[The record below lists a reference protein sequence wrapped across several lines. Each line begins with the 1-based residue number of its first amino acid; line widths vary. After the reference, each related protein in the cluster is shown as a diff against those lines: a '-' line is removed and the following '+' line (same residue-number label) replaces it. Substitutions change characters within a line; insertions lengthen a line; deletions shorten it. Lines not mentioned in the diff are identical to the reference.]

1 MAGNSDIKYHISSV
15 EREKWNDVI
24 TRFNTHHGSAGTAN
38 HALANGTIPGFSDN
52 NFTTAEKTKLNSVQ
66 ERANF
71 YEHPAQHPWTMI
83 SGLTALANTADWS
96 DIKNVPQRVKDVE
109 NGVADAATVSG
120 GIRITIDSAAPS
132 NPKQNKELWIDTT
145 NYVLK
150 IYNGTTWLII
160 GAAWR

>member
-1 MAGNSDIKYHISSV
+1 MAGTSDIKYHISSA

-24 TRFNTHHGSAGTAN
+24 TRFDTHYGAAGTNN
-38 HALANGTIPGFSDN
+38 HALANGTIPGFSDEN
-52 NFTTAEKTKLNSVQ
+52 YTSAEKTKLATVQ

-71 YEHPAQHPWTMI
+71 YEHPTQHPWTMI
-83 SGLTALANTADWS
+83 TGLANIANTADWS
-96 DIKNVPQRVKDVE
+96 DLKNVPQKVKDVE

-120 GIRITIDSAAPS
+120 GIRVTINGTAPT
-132 NPKQNKELWIDTT
+132 NPIANKELWIDT
-145 NYVLK
+145 NNCVLK